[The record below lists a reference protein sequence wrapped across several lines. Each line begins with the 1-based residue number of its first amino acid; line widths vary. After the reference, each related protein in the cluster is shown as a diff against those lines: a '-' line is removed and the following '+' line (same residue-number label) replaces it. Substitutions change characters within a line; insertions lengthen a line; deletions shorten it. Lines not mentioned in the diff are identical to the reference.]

1 MARQDGSEQVPSH
14 ATPRATGGE
23 QAHGR
28 RDRWTRIKHF
38 WTSTT
43 GIAVTAVT
51 VVGGIV
57 AIVVAVSGW
66 LAPSPALTVSFDR
79 LKVDDNVSLAEFNY
93 LAEAR
98 EVAQARGSA
107 GRSPTALTV
116 PYRLAR
122 AVAGARSSEVARVPA
137 TVAGTSTEDTSTAD
151 TATEA
156 PATEPVTTSTTQ
168 DTTTTSTGSI
178 NSKLAIPLSTAHF
191 TPVNGVPTR
200 EGTGAASQQV
210 QRVAAALTR
219 MNLPRRS
226 EKLALP
232 RKCVVATCPA
242 TTPLIDDL
250 LTYHPDPAVAARDV
264 ADAFADSRGRVI
276 DHEFHPIG
284 AAVSYTIDLAGFA
297 HNEAIL
303 VWSLWPAGGER
314 PLGKSWLRNVIAKE
328 VTPLRE
334 NETFSGLFW
343 VPLPPRRGEYE
354 VHLTL
359 YTSNHVEHGEMETE
373 PPFH

>member
-1 MARQDGSEQVPSH
+1 VARQDGGEHVPSH
-14 ATPRATGGE
+14 PTLRAARGKQTHGI
-23 QAHGR
+23 QTHGR
-28 RDRWTRIKHF
+28 EDAWTRIKRF

-43 GIAVTAVT
+43 GIVIAVLTIG
-51 VVGGIV
+51 GGIV
-57 AIVVAVSGW
+57 TIVVGVLGL

-79 LKVDDNVSLAEFNY
+79 LKVDDGVSLAEFND

-98 EVAQARGSA
+98 AAAQAPGSHA
-107 GRSPTALTV
+107 HSSAARTV

-122 AVAGARSSEVARVPA
+122 AIAGGASTQVVRAPA
-137 TVAGTSTEDTSTAD
+137 TVAD
-151 TATEA
+151 TATEDT
-156 PATEPVTTSTTQ
+156 ATEVPTTEAVTTSTTQ
-168 DTTTTSTGSI
+168 DTTTTSTRST
-178 NSKLAIPLSTAHF
+178 NSTLAIPSSTAHF

-200 EGTGAASQQV
+200 EGTGAASNQV
-210 QRVAAALTR
+210 HKVVAALTT
-219 MNLPRRS
+219 MSLPRRS

-250 LTYHPDPAVAARDV
+250 LAYHPDPAVAARDV
-264 ADAFADSRGRVI
+264 ATAFADSRGRVI
-276 DHEFHPIG
+276 HHEFHPIG
-284 AAVSYTIDLAGFA
+284 AAVGYTIDLAGFA
-297 HNEAIL
+297 HKEAIL

-314 PLGKSWLRNVIAKE
+314 PLDKAWLRNVIAKE

-354 VHLTL
+354 VHLTV
-359 YTSNHVEHGEMETE
+359 YTNDHVEHGETETE